1 MDRILVTGGAGF
13 IGSHLS
19 EHLLSGGRRVAIVDN
34 LDGFYDPRLKHAN
47 LEEIKLS
54 GKYEFFTVDIR
65 ERDRLQEVFEEFRP
79 QAVVHLAAR
88 AGVRPSLLQPD
99 LYVSTNVSGTLN
111 LLELSRDYGVEK
123 FIFGSS
129 SSVYGEANR
138 VPFSENDPIARPIS
152 VYAATKVAGESLAF
166 TYSHLY
172 NFAVICVRIFTAF
185 GPRQR
190 PDLAICKFAHLIE
203 RGEEVP
209 IFGDGSMSRD
219 YTYVSDVVM
228 ALDCALECDHKFEV
242 FNVGNSRPL
251 RLSYMVEVL
260 EEALGKKGRKKYLP
274 AQPGDVPVTY
284 ANLDK
289 SRKLLGYEPR
299 VAFEEGIRLFV
310 KWFRKGLRIPAN
322 EERSLDP

>member
-13 IGSHLS
+13 IGSHLC
-19 EHLLSGGRRVAIVDN
+19 EQLLREGKQVALVDN
-34 LDGFYDPRLKHAN
+34 LDDFYDPRLKLAN

-54 GKYEFFTVDIR
+54 GRVESFIVDIR
-65 ERDRLQEVFEEFRP
+65 DRGRLEEVFEKYRP

-88 AGVRPSLLQPD
+88 AGVRPSLIHPE

-111 LLELSRDYGVEK
+111 LLELSRHFGIEK

-129 SSVYGEANR
+129 SSVYGDTSR
-138 VPFSENDPIARPIS
+138 VPFSEDDPIARPIS
-152 VYAATKVAGESLAF
+152 VYAATKVAGESLAY

-172 NFAVICVRIFTAF
+172 NLAVICVRIFTAF

-190 PDLAICKFAHLIE
+190 PDLAIRKFAHLME
-203 RGEEVP
+203 KGEEVR

-219 YTYVSDVVM
+219 YTFVSDVVTGLDL
-228 ALDCALECDHKFEV
+228 ALNSDHKFEV
-242 FNVGNSRPL
+242 FNIGNSRPL
-251 RLSYMVEVL
+251 CVSYVVKVL
-260 EEALGKKGRKKYLP
+260 EEALGKKARIKYLP
-274 AQPGDVPVTY
+274 PQPGDVALTY

-299 VAFEEGIRLFV
+299 VTFEEGIRQFV
-310 KWFRKGLRIPAN
+310 QWLRKALKVPA
-322 EERSLDP
+322 